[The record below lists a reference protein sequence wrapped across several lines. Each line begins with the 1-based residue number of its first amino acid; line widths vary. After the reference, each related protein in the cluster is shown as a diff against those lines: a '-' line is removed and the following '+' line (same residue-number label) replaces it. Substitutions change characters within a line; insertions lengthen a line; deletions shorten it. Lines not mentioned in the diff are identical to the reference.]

1 MSAEVSET
9 RISGEQVSDER
20 HARLTYLVK
29 RLESAVRRDLDA
41 IMQEQGLTTPQYAAL
56 SILRRSP
63 GLSSAQLARRSFVTA
78 QSMQVMVAAFE
89 RSGFIERRT
98 DAGHQRIL
106 RNYLTAAGEEVLA
119 RSEDAADRVEEQMIA
134 GLSDAMV
141 EDLREAMEACIKN
154 LMAEPPGLPH

>member
-1 MSAEVSET
+1 MSAEVSDTGSPREH
-9 RISGEQVSDER
+9 VYDHP
-20 HARLTYLVK
+20 HARVTYLVK

-56 SILRRSP
+56 SILRSSP

-89 RSGFIERRT
+89 RSGFIDRRA

-106 RNYLTAAGEEVLA
+106 SNYLTPAGEAVLA
-119 RSEDAADRVEEQMIA
+119 RSEEAADRVEKQMLA
-134 GLSDAMV
+134 GLSDSQV
-141 EDLREAMEACIKN
+141 KRLRETMEACIQN
-154 LMAEPPGLPH
+154 LMAGGPDPLT